1 MRNTIEG
8 FRQDYLL
15 KLHLTTNDA
24 LVLRWLLT
32 FFQSD
37 KILYKDILNKET
49 GEIERFYWIDFDK
62 VKNDLP
68 ILYITNKN
76 VIGKMMTRLCGIGQ
90 PNENWYPIKK
100 YNDWNSC
107 KYGNKVYYKFRF
119 DILSF
124 MEGNIMPGFAV
135 ELGLP
140 DAKIETNKNKINK
153 NLLIQTENVLKELD
167 KLTIANNKRLFSFTM
182 PKDHKIIYK
191 NMLRFQSMLQDL
203 WLGTFIKNN
212 RADNDFIE
220 RNKYYITE
228 ETYSKIK
235 DCRGNWDKIKELV
248 FIAAKNYSTWFEPNR
263 ESTNKNWLTRD
274 IANFMYDPIANK
286 SMFLISLIHKA
297 TITREVI
304 AESIYNKIPNLY
316 KNYFEEL
323 YDTEWDGLAY
333 WNRIHSVHA
342 WYRDNAD
349 DLIAE
354 NINYKYFLEDEGR
367 FVHDYHDFINSHLG
381 TKHLAHFGTKC
392 KTWKWFMDEMK
403 EQHGIEE

>member
-15 KLHLTTNDA
+15 KLHLTANDA
-24 LVLRWLLT
+24 LVLRWLLS

-37 KILYKDILNKET
+37 KILHKDIPNKET
-49 GEIERFYWIDFDK
+49 GELERFYWIDFDK

-76 VIGKMMTRLCGIGQ
+76 VIGKMMTRLCGVGQ
-90 PNENWYPIKK
+90 LNENWYPIKK
-100 YNDWNSC
+100 HNEWDSC
-107 KYGNKVYYKFRF
+107 KHGNKVYYKFRF

-124 MEGNIMPGFAV
+124 MEGNVMPGFAV

-153 NLLIQTENVLKELD
+153 NLLVQTENTLKELN
-167 KLTIANNKRLFSFTM
+167 KLTISNNKKLFSFTM

-203 WLGTFIKNN
+203 WLGTFTKNY
-212 RADNDFIE
+212 RIDDKFIE
-220 RNKYYITE
+220 RNKYYITD
-228 ETYSKIK
+228 ETYAKIK
-235 DCRGNWDKIKELV
+235 ECRGNWDKIKELV
-248 FIAAKNYSTWFEPNR
+248 FMSAKNYSTWFEPNR

-304 AESIYNKIPNLY
+304 AENMYNKLPAYISNKFSDFY
-316 KNYFEEL
+316 K
-323 YDTEWDGLAY
+323 DEWDGLAY
-333 WNRIHSVHA
+333 WKKIHDVYK
-342 WYRDNAD
+342 WYKDNHE
-349 DLIAE
+349 DLIQE
-354 NINYKYFLEDEGR
+354 NNNYRYWFESVNK
-367 FVHDYHDFINSHLG
+367 
-381 TKHLAHFGTKC
+381 
-392 KTWKWFMDEMK
+392 FMDK
-403 EQHGIEE
+403 KD